1 MLWNTLLTTPT
12 LNLLVGLYK
21 ITGDLGISIV
31 LLTIIIRT
39 ILLPVVIPSL
49 KNMKK
54 QKDLKPHLDKIK
66 EKYKNDKKKQAEEQ
80 MKLFK
85 EHGLNPASGCLSQIP
100 MILVLIA
107 LYGAITKLAGDVNVD
122 EINSYLYFDS
132 LKLTVEGVK
141 TKFLYLDL
149 AKPDPYYVLVILAGI
164 FQYFSSKISFNMT
177 TKAENVAKK
186 TPDKKDDLEYT
197 MQVQMLYAAPI
208 TTVLVGLSLSSG
220 AVLYILTT
228 SIYSLI
234 QTYFVMGGLTKIFG
248 GKKK

>member
-1 MLWNTLLTTPT
+1 MLGVLWNTLLTTPI

-21 ITGDLGISIV
+21 LTGNLGISII
-31 LLTIIIRT
+31 LLTLILRT

-66 EKYKNDKKKQAEEQ
+66 EKYKDDKKKQAEEQ

-85 EHGLNPASGCLSQIP
+85 EHGLNPASGCFSQIP

-107 LYGAITKLAGDVNVD
+107 LYGAIRRLSGDINVADVN
-122 EINSYLYFDS
+122 SHLYFDAI
-132 LKLTVEGVK
+132 KLTMDGVQ

-164 FQYFSSKISFNMT
+164 FQFFASKISFNLT
-177 TKAENVAKK
+177 RKAETVAKK

-197 MQVQMLYAAPI
+197 MQVQMLYAAR
-208 TTVLVGLSLSSG
+208 
-220 AVLYILTT
+220 
-228 SIYSLI
+228 
-234 QTYFVMGGLTKIFG
+234 
-248 GKKK
+248 